1 MVGVMTSVPLQQWPT
16 QRLRDLHNFCRSI
29 TAKPMKMAF
38 WRRKPDCEVNYEE
51 SPSLFAKE
59 NATGS
64 EPNGRIIAK
73 RPQKQLFDF
82 GS

>member
-1 MVGVMTSVPLQQWPT
+1 
-16 QRLRDLHNFCRSI
+16 
-29 TAKPMKMAF
+29 MKMAF